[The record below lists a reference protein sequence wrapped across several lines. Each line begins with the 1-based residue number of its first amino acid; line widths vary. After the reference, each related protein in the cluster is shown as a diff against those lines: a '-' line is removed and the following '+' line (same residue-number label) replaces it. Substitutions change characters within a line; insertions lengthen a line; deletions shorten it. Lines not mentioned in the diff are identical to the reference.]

1 MSLPKTKS
9 NGAEY
14 FSKHVIAMNSFNGKG
29 AIDVYRRKQD
39 T

>member
-9 NGAEY
+9 NSAEHC
-14 FSKHVIAMNSFNGKG
+14 SKHVTSMNSFNGKG

>member
-9 NGAEY
+9 NSEEHR
-14 FSKHVIAMNSFNGKG
+14 SKHVISMNSFNGQG
-29 AIDVYRRKQD
+29 AIDVYRRNQD